1 MITVQ
6 IMAHLNGAPL
16 GLTTHR
22 EPTPKAAQEWAAHW
36 THEMI
41 KDGFIPDGAMLTY
54 LIIGDGE
61 IIDIVAYHHT
71 EDITVQ

>member
-6 IMAHLNGAPL
+6 IMSHLDGAPL
-16 GLTTHR
+16 GLTTHQ
-22 EPTPKAAQEWAAHW
+22 EATPKAAQEWAAHW

-54 LIIGDGE
+54 LIIDNGE
-61 IIDIVAYHHT
+61 VIDIVAYLHT

>member
-16 GLTTHR
+16 GLTIHQ
-22 EPTPKAAQEWAAHW
+22 ESSAKAAQEYAAHW
-36 THEMI
+36 THAMI

-54 LIIGDGE
+54 LIIGDDK
-61 IIDIVAYHHT
+61 IIDIVAYLHT